1 MAFDLDNR
9 GSRAVP
15 TVADQS
21 ENISTARNLSDNC
34 WVIRNRKH
42 LKEKLLLNETLNSS
56 ALALALAL
64 ALPQKFAS
72 NSKEMRTKIFTMRL
86 LLKSTCY

>member
-21 ENISTARNLSDNC
+21 ENISIARNLSDNC

-56 ALALALAL
+56 ALALAL
-64 ALPQKFAS
+64 PQKFAS

>member
-42 LKEKLLLNETLNSS
+42 LKEKLLTNETLNSS
-56 ALALALAL
+56 ALGL
-64 ALPQKFAS
+64 ALPQKVAS
-72 NSKEMRTKIFTMRL
+72 NSKEMRTKILTMRL